1 MQLPLK
7 LTQLEFCNRL
17 KAAGFDA
24 ASLKAAGFDAAS
36 LIAAGFSYDE
46 LRNCGFAAE
55 AKVRAPPQPCCVPCA
70 CADKRPSRVRFCFSS
85 SSFLFCFSLDSLPLY
100 HDPVPPLAAHDARAL
115 QARLVGK
122 SDIHD
127 AARSGSMGLV
137 QDHILADGACV
148 HKKDM

>member
-1 MQLPLK
+1 VHVQTSARLLFASVFPL
-7 LTQLEFCNRL
+7 LL
-17 KAAGFDA
+17 
-24 ASLKAAGFDAAS
+24 
-36 LIAAGFSYDE
+36 
-46 LRNCGFAAE
+46 
-55 AKVRAPPQPCCVPCA
+55 
-70 CADKRPSRVRFCFSS
+70 
-85 SSFLFCFSLDSLPLY
+85 FLFCFSSDPLPLY
-100 HDPVPPLAAHDARAL
+100 HHPVPPLAAHDARAL

>member
-1 MQLPLK
+1 MFSSLFSASGGNCAICCFIFSSLA
-7 LTQLEFCNRL
+7 L
-17 KAAGFDA
+17 DA
-24 ASLKAAGFDAAS
+24 SSL
-36 LIAAGFSYDE
+36 FSCSI
-46 LRNCGFAAE
+46 L
-55 AKVRAPPQPCCVPCA
+55 
-70 CADKRPSRVRFCFSS
+70 SS